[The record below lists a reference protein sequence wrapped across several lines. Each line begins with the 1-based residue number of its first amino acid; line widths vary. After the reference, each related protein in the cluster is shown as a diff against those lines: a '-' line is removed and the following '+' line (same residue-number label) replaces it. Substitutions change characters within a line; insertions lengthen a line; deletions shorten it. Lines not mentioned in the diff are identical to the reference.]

1 MKTTLSSLI
10 ALLGVVTV
18 WHDSSSGPSV
28 ITPVCH
34 AGDQLYVDQLQGPP
48 LTEDHLHLLAL
59 QDKARGGAEIE
70 GAAHLNN

>member
-1 MKTTLSSLI
+1 MLQKL
-10 ALLGVVTV
+10 
-18 WHDSSSGPSV
+18 SSSGSSV
-28 ITPVCH
+28 VTLVSH
-34 AGDQLYVDQLQGPP
+34 GDQLYVDQLQGPP